1 MKLWPSLWDTK
12 HYSTPHS
19 SVLHCLPVCSNSCP
33 LSWWCHPT
41 ISSSASSSSSF
52 CLPSFPAS
60 GSFPMS
66 QLFALGGQ
74 SFRASA
80 SASLFPMNTQAW
92 FSLGMT
98 SLICLWSL
106 RLSRFFSSTTLQ
118 KHQFLSAQPYLWY
131 NSQIYTQLLE
141 KPYTDF
147 CWQSDVPAF

>member
-1 MKLWPSLWDTK
+1 M
-12 HYSTPHS
+12 
-19 SVLHCLPVCSNSCP
+19 SNSLRPHGLQHSRPSCQLPTPRVYSDSSP
-33 LSWWCHPT
+33 LSWWCHAT
-41 ISSSASSSSSF
+41 ISSSVVPFSSR
-52 CLPSFPAS
+52 LQSFPAL
-60 GSFPMS
+60 GSFQMS
-66 QLFALGGQ
+66 QFFASGGQ
-74 SFRASA
+74 SIGASA

-147 CWQSDVPAF
+147 CWQSNVSAF